1 MLYNEMCMD
10 LEDLCNSVNQYF
22 PNHQSIT
29 LYACVKDLFK
39 LQNRKIDF
47 KVIEQEK
54 FIIVVSDSTLQ
65 ITFKEVQLAKFWC
78 MSHNYVGSLLTY
90 FSLFQLHIG
99 VSQIFFRGLI
109 KIQNLN
115 SLNAESVPCRGPP
128 QQLARLPGPS
138 LSLAPPRG
146 PFAPVFCKDPP
157 YLF

>member
-1 MLYNEMCMD
+1 MCMD

-99 VSQIFFRGLI
+99 VSQIFFRWI
-109 KIQNLN
+109 DQNT
-115 SLNAESVPCRGPP
+115 EP
-128 QQLARLPGPS
+128 QQFECRVCALQRPTSTAGQAPRPLALPGS
-138 LSLAPPRG
+138 SQG
-146 PFAPVFCKDPP
+146 PLCSSF
-157 YLF
+157 L